1 MERSLLSCLFLVVQ
15 VVQAQNEIPNAGFEQ
30 WSGSA
35 PVSWSTSN
43 IPGSS
48 NPVTQSSDAI
58 EGSSSA
64 RGEVVLAPNG
74 SSPFPPVLLLGVTPP
89 AVSVTQSYT
98 AFTGMYKLA
107 PVGDDE
113 MLVEANLFDATSQL
127 VAIASAHL
135 PAAAS
140 WTSFSVPFDYDMGSS
155 MQPPASLQMVLTVE
169 NGVGSA
175 ATGTVFLVDDLAL
188 AGGTIGIDE
197 GTIDEGPVTL
207 YPNPSNGRDVQVSW
221 NDLTTR
227 SFVVTDIAGRVIHRT
242 TSSNSGIHL
251 PSSTWAPG
259 MHLLSIQEGDD
270 TRTLRLLITD

>member
-1 MERSLLSCLFLVVQ
+1 
-15 VVQAQNEIPNAGFEQ
+15 
-30 WSGSA
+30 
-35 PVSWSTSN
+35 
-43 IPGSS
+43 
-48 NPVTQSSDAI
+48 
-58 EGSSSA
+58 
-64 RGEVVLAPNG
+64 
-74 SSPFPPVLLLGVTPP
+74 
-89 AVSVTQSYT
+89 
-98 AFTGMYKLA
+98 MYKLA

-140 WTSFSVPFDYDMGSS
+140 WTSFSVQFDYDMGSS